1 MVARVKDQLFTGVTI
16 MQTISSHLPN
26 TNLAPRYRVLWSSA
40 IVDATA
46 IVIDGTLWQSVCAAY
61 TMLLEDS

>member
-1 MVARVKDQLFTGVTI
+1 